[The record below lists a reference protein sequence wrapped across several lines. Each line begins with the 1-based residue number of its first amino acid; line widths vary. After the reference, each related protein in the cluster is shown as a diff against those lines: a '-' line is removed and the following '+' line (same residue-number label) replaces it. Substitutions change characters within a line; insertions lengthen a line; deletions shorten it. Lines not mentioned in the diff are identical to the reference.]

1 MKRSAQRI
9 LTTHGGSLPRP
20 DDLVEIYRA
29 KRSSGNY
36 DDAVLH
42 ARTRSAVAEVVERQR
57 ELGVDVLNDGEYG
70 KEGWQTYVIERLSG
84 FTPQTDGTGQVWP
97 ERSDR
102 DRLEFPGYYAEY
114 DNVFSFS
121 RKDNW
126 GRPTV
131 YNVPLACTGPIT
143 YTGHAAVQRDIDNL
157 RAALQDRDT
166 IEAFLPALTPIRQE
180 QNLYYSSEDDLMH
193 AQADAMHEEYKA
205 IADAGFVVQVDDP
218 GLPAEWVSQMPAPTV
233 ADYRKQVERRVEILN
248 HALRGIPEDRIRY
261 HICWGS
267 WHGPHA
273 HDLPLK
279 DVVDLVLKVR
289 AQGYSIEA
297 ANARHEHEWK
307 VWHETK
313 LPEGKVLIPGVVSH
327 ATNVIEHPELVADRI
342 LRFASVVGREN
353 VIAGT
358 DCGLGGRVHPELVWA
373 KLRVLAE
380 GAALATKQLWRR

>member
-42 ARTRSAVAEVVERQR
+42 ARTRSAVAEVVEKQR

-205 IADAGFVVQVDDP
+205 IADAGFVVQVDD
-218 GLPAEWVSQMPAPTV
+218 VFK
-233 ADYRKQVERRVEILN
+233 R
-248 HALRGIPEDRIRY
+248 
-261 HICWGS
+261 
-267 WHGPHA
+267 
-273 HDLPLK
+273 
-279 DVVDLVLKVR
+279 
-289 AQGYSIEA
+289 
-297 ANARHEHEWK
+297 
-307 VWHETK
+307 
-313 LPEGKVLIPGVVSH
+313 
-327 ATNVIEHPELVADRI
+327 
-342 LRFASVVGREN
+342 
-353 VIAGT
+353 
-358 DCGLGGRVHPELVWA
+358 
-373 KLRVLAE
+373 
-380 GAALATKQLWRR
+380 